1 MTPDTSPAPH
11 PVAQDRR
18 PSFSGQEQGL
28 RSGRFVRVV
37 NYHNTPH
44 ADVAKIRGE
53 LALLAEH
60 FDPVGLDDLDLFRTT
75 GVWHKDRPGII
86 PVFYEGYRNNAEVA
100 APLADEVGLTAWFFV
115 CTAFL
120 DVPVAE
126 QYDYAGAHNI
136 DLVEE
141 DRRGDRL
148 AMTWDDV
155 ASLSRHHVVTP
166 HTANHAEAA
175 SLHTRADLERE
186 IFEPKRRMDEVTGQ
200 DAAST
205 AFLWGTPYGANPTV
219 DAALRDAGY
228 RYQFG
233 NTMIQHLG

>member
-1 MTPDTSPAPH
+1 MSPNP
-11 PVAQDRR
+11 PSRL
-18 PSFSGQEQGL
+18 PSFAGQEAGL
-28 RSGRFVRVV
+28 RSGQYLRVV

-44 ADVAKIRGE
+44 ADVEKIRAELGE
-53 LALLAEH
+53 LARH
-60 FDPVGLDDLDLFRTT
+60 FAPVTLDDLDRFRTT
-75 GVWHKDRPGII
+75 GHWHKDRPGII

-100 APLADEVGLTAWFFV
+100 GPLAEEAGLTAWFFI

-120 DVPVAE
+120 DVSVAE
-126 QYDYAGAHNI
+126 QFDYANAHNI

-141 DRRGDRL
+141 DRSGDRL

-155 ASLSRHHVVTP
+155 ATLSRRHVVTP

-175 SLHTRADLERE
+175 SLRTAADLERE
-186 IFEPKRRMDEVTGQ
+186 IFAPKRRMDEVTGQ

-205 AFLWGTPYGANPTV
+205 AFLWGTPYGANPLV
-219 DAALRDAGY
+219 DSALRDAGY